1 LTGYAGSDGLYV
13 SLDACGRRLTRFA
26 RNYFLGARL
35 GLRQVCIGSDAFLR
49 GLSHL
54 RLGENFQAGNGL
66 WLQALTADGESR
78 LTPKIVI
85 GANFSIAFWGHI
97 AAVERI
103 VIGSDVMV
111 GSKVTIIDH
120 NHGSYRGVT
129 PSAPVTPP
137 RLRPLFSRPVLIG
150 SNVWIG
156 DGVVVTPGAEIGEG
170 SVIGANSVVIGHIPP
185 FTVAAGNPARP
196 VKTFCFEKQ
205 LWVSCSENGP
215 RP

>member
-1 LTGYAGSDGLYV
+1 MADKQVIPDGTAFDSIVDIRLSDPQG
-13 SLDACGRRLTRFA
+13 ARALTRRKGDLIDRILVA
-26 RNYFLGARL
+26 TGSTSPSMPAETADQVRKKLFLGARL

-78 LTPKIVI
+78 LAPKIVI

-120 NHGSYRGVT
+120 NHGSYRRRTLRTGHS
-129 PSAPVTPP
+129 SA
-137 RLRPLFSRPVLIG
+137 FAS
-150 SNVWIG
+150 
-156 DGVVVTPGAEIGEG
+156 
-170 SVIGANSVVIGHIPP
+170 
-185 FTVAAGNPARP
+185 TV
-196 VKTFCFEKQ
+196 
-205 LWVSCSENGP
+205 
-215 RP
+215 